1 VGFMVVAAVGLMGAY
16 LLRRRGKVLQ
26 AFLASSAYLYGM
38 LASAAIA
45 VYPYVLP
52 ARDPALGLTVQAA
65 ATGHTALVIGLYWWI
80 PGVLLACGYFVYLYS
95 TMPAKFSVHDTP
107 DH

>member
-1 VGFMVVAAVGLMGAY
+1 MGVAAVGLMGAY
-16 LLRRRGKVLQ
+16 LLRRRGKGLQ

-45 VYPYVLP
+45 IYPYVLP
-52 ARDPALGLTVQAA
+52 ARDPAFGLTVHAA
-65 ATGHTALVIGLYWWI
+65 ATAQYSLVIGLYWWI
-80 PGVLLACGYFVYLYS
+80 PGILLACGYFVYLHS
-95 TMPAKFSVHDTP
+95 TMPAKFSVHDTS